1 MNHDGN
7 RPATAEIDDL
17 TIVAAE
23 HANAVRRLWGG
34 SLGHTVRCV
43 PTRRTLMARCD
54 GVDLYAKCYTTRA
67 GADGEWRWSMRLR
80 EAGFLAP
87 APVGI
92 ARSRARSMAV
102 FQAVP
107 GRSLDAWAETAARGG
122 WLDSWCDHVAGPV
135 AELVARLH
143 ARGWVH
149 RDLNLAH
156 LYSADPRSAAPL
168 ALIDVERMFEPR
180 WRRRR
185 WLVKD
190 LASLLASCPVA
201 VPARVPARFLVRYA
215 SSWSRA
221 DRARLAREVLVK
233 RDRIVSHTPR
243 FG

>member
-7 RPATAEIDDL
+7 RPATAESDDL

-23 HANAVRRLWGG
+23 HAGAVLRLWEG

-43 PTRRTLMARCD
+43 PTRRTLMAR
-54 GVDLYAKCYTTRA
+54 GGGSDLYAKCYTTRA
-67 GADGEWRWSMRLR
+67 GADGEWRWSARLR

-107 GRSLDAWAETAARGG
+107 GRSLDAWAVTAAQEG
-122 WLDSWCDHVAGPV
+122 WLEGWCSYVVGPV

-156 LYSADPRSAAPL
+156 LYSEDPRGAAPPS
-168 ALIDVERMFEPR
+168 LIDVERMFESR

-185 WLVKD
+185 WIVKD
-190 LASLLASCPVA
+190 LASLLASCPPA
-201 VPARVPARFLVRYA
+201 VPARAQARFLVRYGRA
-215 SSWSRA
+215 RSRD
-221 DRARLAREVLVK
+221 DRARLAREVLAK
-233 RDRIVSHTPR
+233 RARIVAHTPR